1 MNQPVI
7 VGLDVGGTKTA
18 SLCGSMSGEILW
30 RTEAPTGAERG
41 FKPVFDQIVS
51 LADEAL
57 SMASGNAVALSVSIG
72 GPLDV
77 LRGVINSPPNLPGW
91 DNVPL
96 KSLLMEKFGLPVF
109 VEHDGNAGALAEFLF
124 GAGKGFNNIVF
135 LTMGTGFGA
144 GLILDG
150 RLYRGTTDVAGEI
163 GHIRIAEDGPDCYG
177 KTGSLEGYASG
188 TGIAKLAALMYP
200 EVWKEVSVAQLHQA
214 YRKGSEPAAKV
225 FQRAAL
231 YLGRGF
237 ALLVDLL
244 NPERIILGGLGMRV
258 RDVLV
263 EPALTTFAREAL
275 PAARDACTIVP
286 AALGESI
293 GDYACLCAAFD
304 QGDFLAVEK
313 RR

>member
-30 RTEAPTGAERG
+30 KTEALTGAQRG
-41 FKPVFDQIVS
+41 FKPVFDQIVA
-51 LADEAL
+51 LAEEAL

-91 DNVPL
+91 ENVPL
-96 KSLLMEKFGLPVF
+96 KTLLMEKFALPVF
-109 VEHDGNAGALAEFLF
+109 VEHDGNAGALAEFFF
-124 GAGKGFNNIVF
+124 GAGKGFKNIVF

-177 KTGSLEGYASG
+177 KTGS
-188 TGIAKLAALMYP
+188 
-200 EVWKEVSVAQLHQA
+200 
-214 YRKGSEPAAKV
+214 
-225 FQRAAL
+225 
-231 YLGRGF
+231 
-237 ALLVDLL
+237 
-244 NPERIILGGLGMRV
+244 
-258 RDVLV
+258 
-263 EPALTTFAREAL
+263 
-275 PAARDACTIVP
+275 
-286 AALGESI
+286 
-293 GDYACLCAAFD
+293 
-304 QGDFLAVEK
+304 
-313 RR
+313 